1 MRNYRSYPVKGENSM
16 QKWTRV
22 AHPVKVMKNFA
33 VIQLGRYCPSLTV
46 KRWLYRTFLGMRIGA
61 KTSIGLM
68 AMVDIFLP
76 ELIAIGEDSIIGYN
90 CTILTHEYLPREYR
104 IGPVEIGSGV
114 LIGANTTILPGV
126 KIGDNAMV
134 AACSLVNRDI
144 PANSVVGGVPIKI
157 LQEGSQG
164 Q

>member
-1 MRNYRSYPVKGENSM
+1 M